1 MVYLLFIE
9 CTLNVYNLNEAF
21 LKVRFFFMH
30 IFHNSNVVCCKI
42 VFLTLTLNFGGF
54 FSTNY
59 RFILS
64 LLTCHLN
71 DSMVAMHLYYG
82 DGWIGLQLDTCMFV
96 SGSVYAVFLKVSWGK
111 DETTTDSMKG

>member
-9 CTLNVYNLNEAF
+9 CTLNVYNLYEAF

-30 IFHNSNVVCCKI
+30 IFHNSIVVCCKI
-42 VFLTLTLNFGGF
+42 VFLTLTLNFGFF
-54 FSTNY
+54 FSTTNY

-82 DGWIGLQLDTCMFV
+82 DGWIGL
-96 SGSVYAVFLKVSWGK
+96 
-111 DETTTDSMKG
+111 